1 MRRSSGLILAWVGA
15 TVLAVT
21 VAATAVGSVRT
32 HVTDSPTVLGSPAI
46 AVAIGPTD
54 EVASTTTTTSLS
66 ADGPERIP
74 TTTSSATTSTKEYD
88 TEAGSVLITIQGE
101 SVSFAGA
108 TVIPGWKVEVKYSG
122 PEKVEVEFERI
133 EDDDDREIEFL
144 ARFENGEL
152 VITISE
158 S

>member
-21 VAATAVGSVRT
+21 VAATAVGSVRP

-54 EVASTTTTTSLS
+54 EAASTTT
-66 ADGPERIP
+66 
-74 TTTSSATTSTKEYD
+74 TKEYD
-88 TEAGSVLITIQGE
+88 TEAGSVLITIQSE

-108 TVIPGWKVEVKYSG
+108 TVIPGW
-122 PEKVEVEFERI
+122 KVEVEFERI